1 MTTGKT
7 IALTIR
13 TFVSKVMS
21 LLFDTLSRFEK
32 YRNAAQQLVL
42 LSTTSYITTA
52 FTLASRHLGL
62 DIDTILLYSI
72 QFSKVHRS
80 AASCRGYAL
89 T

>member
-62 DIDTILLYSI
+62 DIDTILLCSI

-80 AASCRGYAL
+80 AAS
-89 T
+89 